1 MLYLKV
7 YLKNLR
13 IKNDNNLILH
23 GKEKRNKNCK
33 VKKLII
39 GTGIIPPKKLLKK

>member
-1 MLYLKV
+1 MLPSIFKEFAAS
-7 YLKNLR
+7 KM
-13 IKNDNNLILH
+13 IILILH

-39 GTGIIPPKKLLKK
+39 GTGITFQNY